1 MVKDDV
7 DDVAEDKLRKLN
19 DKKIPIEIAYNDYQR
34 FLEYLE
40 LKYDSDIHT
49 PEQKTSEI
57 ISVFKVGLN
66 KLLGNFKT
74 TTSTSFSLNGKKLRV
89 DEALNITK
97 IVCWFKRQST
107 FPSFTPRQVEC
118 FVKMVLNGKDSRT
131 LRRYYKNICDN
142 SIKNTYNGTYDVT
155 SLYDIIPK
163 GLLIRA
169 GKEIENGS

>member
-1 MVKDDV
+1 MVKDD
-7 DDVAEDKLRKLN
+7 DDVVADKIRKLN

-49 PEQKTSEI
+49 IEQKESELV
-57 ISVFKVGLN
+57 SVFKVGLN
-66 KLLGNFKT
+66 KLLDNFKT
-74 TTSTSFSLNGKKLRV
+74 ATSTSFSLNGKRLRV
-89 DEALNITK
+89 DEAFNIAK

-142 SIKNTYNGTYDVT
+142 SIKNTYDGTYDVT

-163 GLLIRA
+163 GLLIKA
-169 GKEIENGS
+169 GKEIERG